1 MLLRREDGNN
11 TACNSMLIKIDN
23 SQEEIKQFTELMRQI
38 EIPNNILKL
47 LEGGIELV
55 LSRGETFRGEK
66 WQDKDNLA
74 QSDKRI
80 KSLLEDASF
89 REDAKEA
96 FIQQTE
102 IGWGGLFMGR
112 MAIGWRSTTEKLKPW
127 TTKCMNLMIEWGR

>member
-74 QSDKRI
+74 HSDDII
-80 KSLLEDASF
+80 KALPEDASF
-89 REDAKEA
+89 REGAKEA
-96 FIQQTE
+96 FVQQME
-102 IGWGGLFMGR
+102 IGWEALFMGR
-112 MAIGWRSTTEKLKPW
+112 KSIG
-127 TTKCMNLMIEWGR
+127 